1 MSMIASFAAADR
13 PVIFWTPDFGAV
25 IVRGAMNAAW
35 AKVGAAKGD
44 LGAPTAD
51 QTENGDVITQK
62 FNGGAISWNKKTNE
76 FTTEP
81 PALAAQL
88 KGLVV
93 PGRDVPQA
101 PPAAESPASGGSK
114 WFRPSSWWLLGI
126 VPVVVLVGVVAAAVL
141 LSRRRQDD
149 RAPLDGFDDDEDD
162 DDDYDYDDRGFE
174 SGPIPSGDYGDHDG
188 DGDSG
193 RRSTWAMPVDKHG
206 DLPSALRRGRPDG
219 FVADLSSN
227 QDAIDTAPTPIVA
240 ESESEAD
247 PESPW
252 FSDLDDHDDDDD
264 LDDLD
269 DLDDHG
275 DHGDHGDHDDHD
287 AAVDDVLA
295 FDEAAAVEPE
305 PEAEPEPDSGPP
317 SGRHAAIQ
325 LDEPVVSE
333 TSLRLASEDPF
344 DAPHGYPIKAD
355 TKTGHYWTPG
365 SGRYDDVRA
374 EIWFAS
380 EEFALTN
387 GFTRG

>member
-1 MSMIASFAAADR
+1 
-13 PVIFWTPDFGAV
+13 
-25 IVRGAMNAAW
+25 
-35 AKVGAAKGD
+35 
-44 LGAPTAD
+44 
-51 QTENGDVITQK
+51 
-62 FNGGAISWNKKTNE
+62 
-76 FTTEP
+76 
-81 PALAAQL
+81 
-88 KGLVV
+88 LVV

-141 LSRRRQDD
+141 LNRRRQDD

-162 DDDYDYDDRGFE
+162 DDDDYGDHEFE
-174 SGPIPSGDYGDHDG
+174 SGPIPSGDYDDHDG

-193 RRSTWAMPVDKHG
+193 RRSTWAMPVDEHG
-206 DLPSALRRGRPDG
+206 DLPDALRRGRPDG
-219 FVADLSSN
+219 VVADLSSN

-240 ESESEAD
+240 APEVDS
-247 PESPW
+247 ESPW
-252 FSDLDDHDDDDD
+252 FSDLDDHDGHD
-264 LDDLD
+264 
-269 DLDDHG
+269 G
-275 DHGDHGDHDDHD
+275 HDDHD
-287 AAVDDVLA
+287 DDDGHDDRDDDDDRGAEVDDGPEV
-295 FDEAAAVEPE
+295 DEAAAVEPEVE

-325 LDEPVVSE
+325 LDEPEVSE

-344 DAPHGYPIKAD
+344 NAPHGYPIKAD
-355 TKTGHYWTPG
+355 TRTGQYWTPG
-365 SGRYDDVRA
+365 SGRYDDARA